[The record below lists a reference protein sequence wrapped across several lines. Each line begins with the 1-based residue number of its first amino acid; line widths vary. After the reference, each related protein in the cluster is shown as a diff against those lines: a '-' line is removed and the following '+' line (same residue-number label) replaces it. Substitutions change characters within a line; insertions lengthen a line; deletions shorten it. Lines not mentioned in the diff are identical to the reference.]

1 MSATR
6 TFAERFVGKWV
17 GYDRN
22 GQFFRQHAYWRRLPT
37 RNRSETKM
45 SSSDQAIFAKRQDP
59 EESRSG
65 DKRQE
70 FSRDRAR
77 VIHSAGFRRLQGKT
91 QVMGVG
97 EGDFHRTRLTH
108 SVECAQIGYGLLEH
122 VPGKERSEDVDPG
135 IEAWLPSRDLLEAA
149 CLAHD
154 LGHPPFGHGGE
165 RALHAKMR
173 DHRGFEGNGQTLRI
187 LTRLEKHRLRGRGL
201 NPTRRLVLAVLKYPV
216 PYSDFDLSKHDPDP
230 PKCFF
235 DEEREIVDWAMEPFQ
250 DYERDLLR
258 YRDPDKDRPVFHT
271 LDCSIMELADDI
283 AYGIHDL
290 EDIAG
295 RQLTPSD
302 EFYEAVVGA
311 FDKVGG
317 SVGEGEG
324 LLTGKE
330 IAESFLKGAFQRKP
344 TVSKLVNHFIT
355 RASIQ
360 KVQHFMHPLLAHK
373 VELPDAE
380 QELLG
385 ALKKVSYSLVV
396 KRAHVQQLERRGQRV
411 VSNLYDAFMDDPKAL
426 IPTSSLKD
434 LRATGAPTERV
445 VCDYVAGMTD
455 RYAEMVY
462 HRFFTP
468 GFGSSSDEI

>member
-1 MSATR
+1 
-6 TFAERFVGKWV
+6 
-17 GYDRN
+17 
-22 GQFFRQHAYWRRLPT
+22 
-37 RNRSETKM
+37 M
-45 SSSDQAIFAKRQDP
+45 SSSDQTIFAKRQEP
-59 EESRSG
+59 EESRPG

-122 VPGKERSEDVDPG
+122 VPGKERSSDVDAE

-173 DHRGFEGNGQTLRI
+173 DHGGFEGNGQTLRI
-187 LTRLEKHRLRGRGL
+187 LTRLEKHRQQGKGL
-201 NPTRRLVLAVLKYPV
+201 NPTRRLVLAILKYPV
-216 PYSDFDLSKHDPDP
+216 PYGSFDLSKHDPDP

-235 DEEREIVDWAMEPFQ
+235 DEEKEIVDWAMEPFH
-250 DYERDLLR
+250 DSERHQLKH
-258 YRDPDKDRPVFHT
+258 RDPDKDRPIFHT

-295 RQLTPSD
+295 RQLVPPD
-302 EFYEAVVGA
+302 EFREAVVSA

-317 SVGEGEG
+317 SVGAGDS
-324 LLTGKE
+324 LLTGKG
-330 IAESFLKGAFQRKP
+330 IADSFSNGAFERKP
-344 TVSKLVNHFIT
+344 AVSRLVNHFIT
-355 RASIQ
+355 AARIER
-360 KVQHFMHPLLAHK
+360 VQRFMHPLLAHK
-373 VELPDAE
+373 VDLPDAE
-380 QELLG
+380 RELLG
-385 ALKKVSYSLVV
+385 VLKKVSYSLVV

-411 VSNLYDAFMDDPKAL
+411 VANLYDAFMDDPKAF
-426 IPTSSLKD
+426 IPTSSLED

-468 GFGSSSDEI
+468 GFGSSGDEI